1 MSTRTTGWR
10 AFAVTCLVLSAA
22 VAALTMASSAS
33 PSLSQ
38 PPPQGSL
45 TLVPNSSFEEIDGDH
60 PAGWKR
66 AVWQRSAELSV
77 DTVAHTGAHSARISS
92 RDGGDASWTV
102 VVPVRPFSTYRLSGW
117 IKTEGLENGTSRGA
131 LFNLHQL
138 SRMQTPAVTGTRD
151 WTEVT
156 LEFDTE
162 ANDAIQI
169 NCLFGGWGRAR
180 GTAWF
185 DDVRLELLATR
196 DLKPEVRI
204 DTAATRA
211 PMSPFIYGQFIEHLG
226 RCIYGGIWAEMLED
240 RKFFYGI
247 GARESPWSAVGPPGA
262 VTMSADAPFVGSHTP
277 VVNAPGGESPAG
289 IAQGALALI
298 SGRRYTG
305 HIVLSG
311 DQAAAPVRVSL
322 VWGNGPSDRTTVS
335 VPALSAAYESA
346 PLSFLAGGTT
356 DSGRLEVTTSG
367 HGVVRIGT
375 ISLMPADN
383 VEGFRPDVLVL
394 LRELNAPVYRW
405 PGGNFVSGYNW
416 RDGIGDR
423 DRRPPRKNPA
433 WQGVEHNDVGIHE
446 FMALC
451 RLIGTEPYIAVNSGL
466 GDVSSAADEVEYVN
480 GAASSPMGKLRA
492 QNGHEQPFNVPV
504 LVGWKRDVRGLAARA
519 HATGGV
525 REEALAV
532 RRRDAGARPANP
544 GHRRRRDGRMGRG
557 HAGQLRE
564 GHGLHQRALLLQRE
578 AGAAGPRLAD
588 PARDPAHRECPPR
601 VQEDHPGAGGHRH
614 PDRTRRV
621 ELLVRAVPLRR
632 AGYALLPE
640 GRAGHR
646 RGHSRY
652 SRQSDIIFMANYAQT
667 VNVIGAIK
675 TSKTSAAFETT
686 GLVLKLYRGHF
697 GTIPVATTG
706 SPEPLDVAAA
716 WTADRKTLTVAIVNP
731 TRSVQPLKLLVS
743 SLRLPASARLWR
755 ITGENEAA
763 FNEPGKPAEVTI
775 QETSAVK
782 ISSPL
787 AVPPLSVSIYEL
799 SQSRSPNRK

>member
-204 DTAATRA
+204 DTAAIRA

-480 GAASSPMGKLRA
+480 GAAPSPMGKLRA
-492 QNGHEQPFNVPV
+492 QNGHEQPFQCRFWS
-504 LVGWKRDVRGLAARA
+504 VGNEMYGDWQLGHMPLAEYVKK
-519 HATGGV
+519 HSQF
-525 REEALAV
+525 
-532 RRRDAGARPANP
+532 AGAMR
-544 GHRRRRDGRMGRG
+544 
-557 HAGQLRE
+557 
-564 GHGLHQRALLLQRE
+564 
-578 AGAAGPRLAD
+578 
-588 PARDPAHRECPPR
+588 ARDPRIQVIAVGATGAWDEAMLANCAKDMDFISEHFYCSERPGLLGHVSQIPREIRRIANAHREYRKTIPAL
-601 VQEDHPGAGGHRH
+601 AGTDIRIALDEWNYWYG
-614 PDRTRRV
+614 PYLYGELGTRYF
-621 ELLVRAVPLRR
+621 LKD
-632 AGYALLPE
+632 ALGIAE
-640 GRAGHR
+640 GIHE
-646 RGHSRY
+646 Y

-782 ISSPL
+782 NLEPAGGAAAERVDL
-787 AVPPLSVSIYEL
+787 RA
-799 SQSRSPNRK
+799 